1 MAKKSEQQDI
11 QDWLAGP
18 GAIPVAVIVALLA
31 LSLIVTVIR
40 AL

>member
-1 MAKKSEQQDI
+1 MAKKSEQDI

-31 LSLIVTVIR
+31 ISLIVTVIT